1 MVYQKIIEG
10 DNQPPESMELSS
22 NFDWKIS
29 DLKKLNLNIE
39 TFE

>member
-1 MVYQKIIEG
+1 
-10 DNQPPESMELSS
+10 MELSS